1 MIKTIEDCQKFVDVY
16 NTIFD
21 EGKNE
26 FVYKIQLGDNSRIIE
41 RTYKV
46 RKFKIKLNEEKKLNV
61 LLKGEN
67 KFIREEG
74 APYCPCKLQHIDE
87 NICPCEE
94 CLDEAE
100 ELGHCHC
107 LMYVKV

>member
-1 MIKTIEDCQKFVDVY
+1 MVKTIEDCQKFVDAY
-16 NTIFD
+16 NNAFD
-21 EGKNE
+21 GGRKE
-26 FVYKIQLGDNSRIIE
+26 FKFEIRLIDNRIIE
-41 RTYKV
+41 RIFKV
-46 RKFKIKLNEEKKLNV
+46 RDFKIELNEEKKVNI

-67 KFIREEG
+67 KFIEKEG

-107 LMYVKV
+107 QMYVKM

>member
-1 MIKTIEDCQKFVDVY
+1 MVKTIEDCQKFVDVY
-16 NTIFD
+16 NTIFN

-26 FVYKIQLGDNSRIIE
+26 FLYKIQLGDSRTIV
-41 RTYKV
+41 RTFKM
-46 RKFKIKLNEEKKLNV
+46 RKFKITLNEEKKINV

-67 KFIREEG
+67 KFIAEEG
-74 APYCPCKLQHIDE
+74 APYCPCKLQHIDQ

>member
-26 FVYKIQLGDNSRIIE
+26 CLYKIHLGDSQIIE

-46 RKFKIKLNEEKKLNV
+46 RKFKIALNEEKKINL

-67 KFIREEG
+67 KFIEKEG
-74 APYCPCKLQHIDE
+74 APYCPCKLQHIDK

-100 ELGHCHC
+100 ELGHCLC
-107 LMYVKV
+107 QMYVKV

>member
-1 MIKTIEDCQKFVDVY
+1 MVKTIEDCQKYVDVY
-16 NTIFD
+16 NTAF
-21 EGKNE
+21 NE
-26 FVYKIQLGDNSRIIE
+26 EKKEFKFNIQLENGRIIE
-41 RTYKV
+41 RIFKV
-46 RKFKIKLNEEKKLNV
+46 RNFKIKLNEEKKV
-61 LLKGEN
+61 YALLKGQN
-67 KFIREEG
+67 HFIGEEG

-107 LMYVKV
+107 QMYVKV